1 VTNKFGAYVA
11 IFLGEMIMSI
21 VITTPTG
28 NIGKHALQQLLQAGA
43 DVSVIVRQP
52 EKLSD
57 SIRSRVKIYQGSL
70 TDSDL
75 VTKAFRGAKAAL
87 WVTPPSLTHPDVA
100 AYHSEL
106 GAVAAKAIKESKIP
120 YVVNVSSTGAHQENA
135 GPISGLADVER
146 QMNAVVENIVH
157 LRPGFFMENFLQQ
170 IEPIK
175 NDGAIYEPLPGDIP
189 YPIIATQD
197 IGAVAA
203 RLLLE
208 TNWRGRQVRGL
219 HGPADLTFADAAEIL
234 SDAIGR
240 PVKYVQITPDQAYQ
254 AFLGMGA
261 SPGFAKALV
270 EMYQALSRPQAIA
283 ESRTPETTTPTTLR
297 EWSDKVFRPLFASQ

>member
-1 VTNKFGAYVA
+1 
-11 IFLGEMIMSI
+11 MSI

-28 NIGKHALQQLLQAGA
+28 NIGRRALQQLLEAGA

-57 SIRSRVKIYQGSL
+57 SIRSRVKIHQGSL
-70 TDSDL
+70 TDAGL
-75 VTKAFRGAKAAL
+75 VTKAFQGAKAAL
-87 WVTPPSLTHPDVA
+87 WLTPPSLTHPDVA
-100 AYHSEL
+100 AYHSEM
-106 GAVAAKAIKESKIP
+106 GAVAATAIKESKIP
-120 YVVNVSSTGAHQENA
+120 YVVNVSSAGAHLENA
-135 GPISGLADVER
+135 GPISGLRAIER
-146 QMNAVVENIVH
+146 RLKEAAENIVH

-175 NDGAIYEPLPGDIP
+175 NDGAIYQPLPGDRP

-197 IGAVAA
+197 IGDVAA
-203 RLLLE
+203 QLLLE
-208 TNWRGRQVRGL
+208 RNWRGHQIRGL
-219 HGPADLTFADAAEIL
+219 HGPVDLTFAEATKIL
-234 SDAIGR
+234 SESIGK

-270 EMYQALSRPQAIA
+270 EMYQALSRPNAIA
-283 ESRTPETTTPTTLR
+283 EPRTPETTTTTTMR
-297 EWSDKVFRPLFASQ
+297 EWSDKVFRPLFTA

>member
-1 VTNKFGAYVA
+1 
-11 IFLGEMIMSI
+11 MSI

-52 EKLSD
+52 EKLSE
-57 SIRSRVKIYQGSL
+57 SIRRRVKVHQGSL
-70 TDSDL
+70 TDVDL

-106 GAVAAKAIKESKIP
+106 GAVAATAIKESKIP
-120 YVVNVSSTGAHQENA
+120 YVVNVSSAGAHLENA
-135 GPISGLADVER
+135 GPISGLAAVER
-146 QMNAVVENIVH
+146 QMNAVAENIVH

-175 NDGAIYEPLPGDIP
+175 NDGAIYETLPGDLP

-208 TNWRGRQVRGL
+208 TNWSDHQTRGL
-219 HGPADLTFADAAEIL
+219 HGPADLTFSDATKIL
-234 SDAIGR
+234 SDAIGK
-240 PVKYVQITPDQAYQ
+240 PVNYVQITPDQAYQ

-261 SPGFAKALV
+261 SPGFAKGLV
-270 EMYQALSRPQAIA
+270 EMYQALSKPNAIA

-297 EWSDKVFRPLFASQ
+297 EWSDNVFRPLFAGQ